1 MKNPILPAPRRLKS
15 ILLNTC
21 KNNGVSVASSLCAMM
36 MLCVVPL
43 VFRDAFFD
51 INRIKVYTV
60 CAAVPVITVLM
71 LVALFLDRGASAS
84 LSPNRHVRSCFA
96 AMGAF
101 LASCLASYF
110 ASGMSASVLLGN
122 QGRYCGLLFFLC
134 CGVAFY
140 IIACGEN
147 SCERLYPA
155 IVICA
160 SAVALLGILN
170 ALGVDPL
177 GFYARI
183 KRGQEQMF
191 MSTIGHFDFFGTYLV
206 MLLPLAGSMFV
217 FSKNHGKRIIGL
229 SGLMLIALGACAA
242 RTDSALIGIHLGCAA
257 LLALS
262 AGSPLLMSRAFAA
275 WAISFA
281 ALPMM
286 NVLLRFG
293 RLGVSF
299 SGPHALMCDT
309 HFALLI
315 ALALACAAAVF
326 FRLYRRGA
334 RQIGRGRAV
343 VFGLSALL
351 GLVLLYLALTVYF
364 TYMHPE
370 TDLGAASGFLRFDDA
385 WGSYRGFV
393 YTRALDAFASY
404 SPAEKLFGRGL
415 DTTKLI
421 LEPYFD
427 HPVIGIVG
435 VFDDAHCHLLQLL
448 LTGGLFCAGSFAAFY
463 VMMLIALYHCAGY
476 DPLLCGVVSSV
487 FAYSVVMLIN
497 VTQPILIVTYFSLC
511 GLGFSRVGFIAK
523 RRRKQE

>member
-1 MKNPILPAPRRLKS
+1 MKNPILPAPRKVKS
-15 ILLNTC
+15 ILPDAWRENA
-21 KNNGVSVASSLCAMM
+21 VSIVSSLGAVL

-43 VFRDAFFD
+43 IFRDAFFD

-60 CAAVPVITVLM
+60 CIAAAVMASLM
-71 LVALFLDRGASAS
+71 LPALFLERGRKHR
-84 LSPNRHVRSCFA
+84 LCPNWHVRSCFA

-101 LASCLASYF
+101 LFSCLCSYF
-110 ASGMSASVLLGN
+110 ASGMSTAVLLGN

-160 SAVALLGILN
+160 SAVALLGVLN
-170 ALGVDPL
+170 ALGLDPL

-183 KRGQEQMF
+183 RKGQEQLF

-206 MLLPLAGSMFV
+206 LLLPLAGSLFI
-217 FSKNHGKRIIGL
+217 FSKDSVRQLIGL

-262 AGSPLLMSRAFAA
+262 AGSPRLMSRAFAA

-281 ALPMM
+281 ALP
-286 NVLLRFG
+286 VVDALFRFG
-293 RLGVSF
+293 SLGVSF
-299 SGPHALMCDT
+299 SGPHAWLCNT
-309 HFALLI
+309 HIALLI
-315 ALALACAAAVF
+315 ALALACVSVVF

-351 GLVLLYLALTVYF
+351 TLVLLYLALTVYF

-393 YTRALDAFASY
+393 YTHALDAFASY

-421 LEPYFD
+421 LEPCFD

-435 VFDDAHCHLLQLL
+435 VFDDAHCQLLQLL

-463 VMMLIALYHCAGY
+463 VMTLIALYRCAGY

>member
-1 MKNPILPAPRRLKS
+1 MKVPTLPALRRMKGVS
-15 ILLNTC
+15 LNIWR
-21 KNNGVSVASSLCAMM
+21 NNGVSVSSSLCAAL

-60 CAAVPVITVLM
+60 CVAAAVTTMLM
-71 LVALFLDRGASAS
+71 LIALFLERGGRKRLYPS
-84 LSPNRHVRSCFA
+84 RHVRSCFA

-101 LASCLASYF
+101 LLSCLCSYF
-110 ASGMSASVLLGN
+110 ASGMSKAVLLGN

-134 CGVAFY
+134 CGAAFY
-140 IIACGEN
+140 MIACGGN

-160 SAVALLGILN
+160 SVVALLGVLN
-170 ALGVDPL
+170 ALGMDPL

-183 KRGQEQMF
+183 RKGQEQMF

-206 MLLPLAGSMFV
+206 LLLPLAGSLFV
-217 FSKNHGKRIIGL
+217 FSKNWGRRIIGL
-229 SGLMLIALGACAA
+229 SGLVLIALGACAA
-242 RTDSALIGIHLGCAA
+242 RTDSALIGMHLGCAA

-262 AGSPLLMSRAFAA
+262 AGSPRLMSRAFAS
-275 WAISFA
+275 WAVCFA
-281 ALPMM
+281 ALPVV
-286 NVLLRFG
+286 NVLFRFG
-293 RLGVSF
+293 SLGVSF
-299 SGPHALMCDT
+299 TGPHAWLCDT
-309 HFALLI
+309 HIALLI
-315 ALALACAAAVF
+315 ALALACASAVF
-326 FRLYRRGA
+326 FQLYRRGA
-334 RQIGRGRAV
+334 REIGRGRAV
-343 VFGLSALL
+343 AFGRSALL
-351 GLVLLYLALTVYF
+351 ILVFLYMALTAYF
-364 TYMHPE
+364 THVRPE
-370 TDLGAASGFLRFDDA
+370 ADLGAASGFLRFDDA

-404 SPAEKLFGRGL
+404 SPLEKLFGRGL

-421 LEPYFD
+421 LNPYFD

-435 VFDDAHCHLLQLL
+435 VFDDAHCQLLQLL
-448 LTGGLFCAGSFAAFY
+448 LTSGLFGAASFAAFY
-463 VMMLIALYHCAGY
+463 VMTLVALYRCAGY

-511 GLGFSRVGFIAK
+511 GLGFSRVGYNAK